1 MISHFDTSNYNFKFH
16 WSILGPT
23 GLPIPPDG
31 MVNDQNDEN
40 TVISSADDVQEKKS
54 LLPESSN
61 EGCTDIDNRNSTLKM
76 SVCKKVDN
84 EIPSQKAQKQ
94 DTNMFGS
101 GKYAECLRP
110 FVGLLLSAFGA
121 CVMAIAA
128 VMVKRLK
135 STSVFVILMIR
146 FVVMILMAIL
156 ILYFR

>member
-1 MISHFDTSNYNFKFH
+1 MESNFDTPNYNFNFY

-23 GLPIPPDG
+23 CLPIPTDG

-40 TVISSADDVQEKKS
+40 TVISSADDIQEKKS
-54 LLPESSN
+54 LLPEFSN
-61 EGCTDIDNRNSTLKM
+61 EGCTDIDDRNSSSKM
-76 SVCKKVDN
+76 SICKKVDN
-84 EIPSQKAQKQ
+84 AITIQKVQKQ
-94 DTNMFGS
+94 GTNMFGS